1 MVATPGRLCELIQD
15 DSIPMFADMS
25 GIRFLIVDEADRILE
40 DGHFPELHRMFSRIR
55 GHEKL
60 HDEGQDPQELAR
72 IAKEGTYE
80 KAYPHSMSKRGTN
93 KTIMEKEEEVEEEE
107 EDGHDRK
114 KKKTGP
120 SPTFDEEAA
129 REELEAWNAEMGI
142 VFEPMPTEAQMEEA
156 RRTTP
161 AIPYDGDDE
170 EDEEQDEEEEDEGGK
185 MVMAKST
192 MNSSRPG
199 GENYFTKQRQ
209 TLLFSA
215 TALRSDI
222 NNTAIGSQGKK
233 NKKYLD
239 KVKVKGIGGGAVKQL
254 PLHLQQLL
262 ALVGLQGQ
270 TQVVEVTGGAPISAL
285 KGGPTGSVGD
295 TSTGKATKKEVTN
308 NSSSAKGNNHNDDE
322 EEEEEAWDGHEVG
335 APSVLP
341 KGLSQCEYRVP
352 AEDKDMMAYY
362 YLTKHPG
369 RCLLF
374 VNSIKS
380 ARRIDALLRALG
392 VNCRTIHAQLQQ
404 RQRLRALDAFRSAPV
419 GVLVATDVAARGLD
433 IPKVQHIVSSHTNNK
448 TFSHPTILTHSLI
461 TQQQQQQQQQ
471 QQKHQHTFSSHHSNT
486 PSHST
491 IPTHPLITTQQHI
504 LSPHLSSHLSSF
516 PHSLSSRYKP

>member
-1 MVATPGRLCELIQD
+1 
-15 DSIPMFADMS
+15 MFADMS

-93 KTIMEKEEEVEEEE
+93 KTIMEKEEEVEEVE

-192 MNSSRPG
+192 MKSSRPG

-270 TQVVEVTGGAPISAL
+270 TQVVDVTGGAPISAL
-285 KGGPTGSVGD
+285 KGGPTGSV
-295 TSTGKATKKEVTN
+295 AN

-433 IPKVQHIVSSHTNNK
+433 IPKVQHTFSSYTNDK
-448 TFSHPTILTHSLI
+448 TFTHHIPITRCRFITPQQGIL
-461 TQQQQQQQQQ
+461 
-471 QQKHQHTFSSHHSNT
+471 SSHHSNT
-486 PSHST
+486 SAHHT
-491 IPTHPLITTQQHI
+491 F
-504 LSPHLSSHLSSF
+504 LSFLSLF